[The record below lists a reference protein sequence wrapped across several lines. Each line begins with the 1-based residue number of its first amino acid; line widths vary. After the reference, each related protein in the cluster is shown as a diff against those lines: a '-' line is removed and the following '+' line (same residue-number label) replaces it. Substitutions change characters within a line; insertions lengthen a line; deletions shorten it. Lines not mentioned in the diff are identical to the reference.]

1 MDVTSLV
8 EGIEASWFRRETV
21 GQVVAPEEC
30 PHVFRMDLVFK
41 NAQLM
46 GEFLSRASLQ
56 ILSNEELHFLNK
68 EYHEGPSI
76 IEDPNVQ

>member
-1 MDVTSLV
+1 MDVSSLV
-8 EGIEASWFRRETV
+8 DNIEASWFRREIA
-21 GQVVAPEEC
+21 GEVVAPEEC

-41 NAQLM
+41 NAERM

-68 EYHEGPSI
+68 EYHESPTVEST
-76 IEDPNVQ
+76 DVQ